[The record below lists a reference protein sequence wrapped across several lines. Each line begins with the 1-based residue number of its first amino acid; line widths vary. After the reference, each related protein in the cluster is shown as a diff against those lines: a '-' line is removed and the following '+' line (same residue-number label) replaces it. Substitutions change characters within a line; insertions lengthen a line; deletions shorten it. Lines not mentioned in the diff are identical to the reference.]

1 LLSTLRPLLLSLTA
15 ALLLAPPPALA
26 QEQAEAARTFL
37 LVAQPD
43 MLDTNFA
50 RTVVLVMRPE
60 DGGPLGIILNRPTNV
75 QMRELYPE
83 RTELAGRNDLV
94 FYGGPVQPDALLFAF
109 RSAVKPPKGLNVI
122 GDIYISGFSEVLDE
136 LLKHPENA
144 NEQRFFAGYA
154 GWAQGQLEFEIE
166 RGGWYTLPLDVDAI
180 FKMNP
185 LTIYDELVKRATVPR
200 IETRHEF
207 RDRTTAAASRY

>member
-1 LLSTLRPLLLSLTA
+1 MLSLTA
-15 ALLLAPPPALA
+15 VLLLAPEPALA
-26 QEQAEAARTFL
+26 QTETARTFL

-43 MLDTNFA
+43 MLDPNFS
-50 RTVVLVMRPE
+50 RTVVLVTRPE
-60 DGGPLGIILNRPTNV
+60 DSGPLGVILNRPTNV
-75 QMRELYPE
+75 QLRELYPE
-83 RTELAGRNDLV
+83 RTELAGRDDLV
-94 FYGGPVQPDALLFAF
+94 FFGGPVQPDALLFAF
-109 RSAVKPPKGLNVI
+109 RSAAKPPKGLAVT

-144 NEQRFFAGYA
+144 HEQRFFAGYA

-185 LTIYDELVKRATVPR
+185 LTIYDDLVKRATVRR
-200 IETRHEF
+200 IETKREIHI
-207 RDRTTAAASRY
+207 RTAAAAGRY

>member
-1 LLSTLRPLLLSLTA
+1 MQMQRSIGFLLSLTA
-15 ALLLAPPPALA
+15 VLLLAPPALA
-26 QEQAEAARTFL
+26 QAEAARTFL

-43 MLDTNFA
+43 MLDPNFS

-109 RSAVKPPKGLNVI
+109 RSAVKPPRGLAVT

-144 NEQRFFAGYA
+144 SEQRFFTGYA

-185 LTIYDELVKRATVPR
+185 LTIYEDLLKRATVPR
-200 IETRHEF
+200 IETKRAI
-207 RDRTTAAASRY
+207 RIRTAAAAGRY

>member
-1 LLSTLRPLLLSLTA
+1 M
-15 ALLLAPPPALA
+15 LLLAPAPALA
-26 QEQAEAARTFL
+26 QTETARTFL

-43 MLDTNFA
+43 MLDPNFS
-50 RTVVLVMRPE
+50 RTVVLVTRPE
-60 DGGPLGIILNRPTNV
+60 DSGPLGVILNRPSNV
-75 QMRELYPE
+75 QLRELYPD
-83 RTELAGRNDLV
+83 RKELTGRDDLV
-94 FYGGPVQPDALLFAF
+94 FFGGPVQPDALLFAF
-109 RSAVKPPKGLNVI
+109 RSAAKPPKGLAVT

-144 NEQRFFAGYA
+144 NEQRCFAGYA

-166 RGGWYTLPLDVDAI
+166 RGGWFTLPLDVDAI

-185 LTIYDELVKRATVPR
+185 LTIYEDLVKRATVPR

-207 RDRTTAAASRY
+207 RNRTTAAASRY

>member
-1 LLSTLRPLLLSLTA
+1 MRAFVGILLSLTA
-15 ALLLAPPPALA
+15 ALLLAPPAALA
-26 QEQAEAARTFL
+26 QAETARTFL

-43 MLDTNFA
+43 MLDPNFS

-60 DGGPLGIILNRPTNV
+60 EDGPLGVILNRPTNV
-75 QMRELYPE
+75 QLRELYPE
-83 RTELAGRNDLV
+83 RAELTGRDDLV
-94 FYGGPVQPDALLFAF
+94 FFGGPVQPDALLFAF
-109 RSAVKPPKGLNVI
+109 RSAEKPPKGLNVT

-144 NEQRFFAGYA
+144 KEQRFFAGYA
-154 GWAQGQLEFEIE
+154 GWAQGQLEFEIA

-185 LTIYDELVKRATVPR
+185 LTIYDELLKRAAVPR
-200 IETRHEF
+200 IETRREF
-207 RDRTTAAASRY
+207 RDRTTAAAGRY

>member
-1 LLSTLRPLLLSLTA
+1 MQRSVGVLLSLTA
-15 ALLLAPPPALA
+15 VLSLAPAPALA
-26 QEQAEAARTFL
+26 QAATARTFL

-43 MLDTNFA
+43 MLDPNFS
-50 RTVVLVMRPE
+50 RTVVLVMSPE

-185 LTIYDELVKRATVPR
+185 LTIYDELVKRATARR

-207 RDRTTAAASRY
+207 RDRTSAAASRY

>member
-1 LLSTLRPLLLSLTA
+1 MRAFVGILLSLTA

-26 QEQAEAARTFL
+26 QAETARTFL

-43 MLDTNFA
+43 MLDPNFS

-60 DGGPLGIILNRPTNV
+60 EGGPLGVILNRPTNV
-75 QMRELYPE
+75 QLRELYPE
-83 RTELAGRNDLV
+83 RAELTGRDDLV
-94 FYGGPVQPDALLFAF
+94 FFGGPVQPDALLFAF
-109 RSAVKPPKGLNVI
+109 RSAVKPPKGLNVT

-144 NEQRFFAGYA
+144 KEQRFFAGYA
-154 GWAQGQLEFEIE
+154 GWAQGQIEFEIA

-185 LTIYDELVKRATVPR
+185 LTIYDELLKRAAVPR
-200 IETRHEF
+200 IETRREF
-207 RDRTTAAASRY
+207 PDRTTAAAGRY

>member
-1 LLSTLRPLLLSLTA
+1 MQMRGSVAILLSLST
-15 ALLLAPPPALA
+15 ALLLATPAASA
-26 QEQAEAARTFL
+26 QVATARTFL

-43 MLDTNFA
+43 MLDPNFSG
-50 RTVVLVMRPE
+50 TVVLVMRSE
-60 DGGPLGIILNRPTNV
+60 DSGPLGLILNRPTNLRL
-75 QMRELYPE
+75 RELYPE
-83 RTELAGRNDLV
+83 RAELTGRGDLV
-94 FYGGPVQPDALLFAF
+94 FFGGPVQPDALLFAF
-109 RSAVKPPKGLNVI
+109 RSAVTPQKGLHVT

-154 GWAQGQLEFEIE
+154 GWAQGQLEFEIA

-185 LTIYDELVKRATVPR
+185 LTIYDELVKRAAVRR
-200 IETRHEF
+200 IETRREF
-207 RDRTTAAASRY
+207 RDRATAAAGRN

>member
-1 LLSTLRPLLLSLTA
+1 MRGSVGILLSLTA
-15 ALLLAPPPALA
+15 ASLLAPAPALA
-26 QEQAEAARTFL
+26 QAETARTFL

-43 MLDTNFA
+43 MLDPNFS

-60 DGGPLGIILNRPTNV
+60 DGGPLGVILNRPTNV
-75 QMRELYPE
+75 PLRELYPE
-83 RTELAGRNDLV
+83 RAELTGRDDLI
-94 FYGGPVQPDALLFAF
+94 FFGGPVQPDALLFAF
-109 RSAVKPPKGLNVI
+109 RSAVTPPKGLNVT

-154 GWAQGQLEFEIE
+154 GWAQGQLEFEIA

-185 LTIYDELVKRATVPR
+185 LTIYDELVKRAAVRR
-200 IETRHEF
+200 IETRREF
-207 RDRTTAAASRY
+207 PGRTMAAAGRY

>member
-1 LLSTLRPLLLSLTA
+1 MRAFVGILLSLTA

-26 QEQAEAARTFL
+26 QAETARTFL

-43 MLDTNFA
+43 MLDPNFS

-60 DGGPLGIILNRPTNV
+60 EGGPLGVILNRPTNV
-75 QMRELYPE
+75 QLRELYPE
-83 RTELAGRNDLV
+83 RAELTGRDDLV
-94 FYGGPVQPDALLFAF
+94 FFGGPVQPDALLFAF
-109 RSAVKPPKGLNVI
+109 RSAVKPPKGLNVT

-144 NEQRFFAGYA
+144 KEQRFFAGYA
-154 GWAQGQLEFEIE
+154 GWAQGQIEFEIA

-185 LTIYDELVKRATVPR
+185 LTIYDELLKRAAVPR
-200 IETRHEF
+200 IETRREF
-207 RDRTTAAASRY
+207 RDRTTAAAGRY

>member
-1 LLSTLRPLLLSLTA
+1 MRGSVSILLSLTA
-15 ALLLAPPPALA
+15 ALLFAPPALA
-26 QEQAEAARTFL
+26 QTETVSTFL

-43 MLDTNFA
+43 MLDPNFS

-60 DGGPLGIILNRPTNV
+60 DGGPLGVILNRPTSV
-75 QMRELYPE
+75 QLRELYPE
-83 RTELAGRNDLV
+83 RVELTGRNDLV
-94 FYGGPVQPDALLFAF
+94 FFGGPVQPDALLFAF
-109 RSAVKPPKGLNVI
+109 RSLVKPSKGLNVTR
-122 GDIYISGFSEVLDE
+122 DIYISGFSEVLDE

-154 GWAQGQLEFEIE
+154 GWAQGQLEFEIA

-185 LTIYDELVKRATVPR
+185 LTIYDELVKRATIRR
-200 IETRHEF
+200 IETRREF
-207 RDRTTAAASRY
+207 RDRTTAAAGRY

>member
-1 LLSTLRPLLLSLTA
+1 MRESVRILLFLTA

-26 QEQAEAARTFL
+26 QAETARTFL

-43 MLDTNFA
+43 MLDPNFS

-60 DGGPLGIILNRPTNV
+60 DGGPLGVILNRPTNV
-75 QMRELYPE
+75 QLRELYPE
-83 RTELAGRNDLV
+83 RAELTGRNDLV
-94 FYGGPVQPDALLFAF
+94 FFGGPVQPDTLLFAF
-109 RSAVKPPKGLNVI
+109 RSAEKPPKGLNVT

-136 LLKHPENA
+136 LLKHPEYA

-154 GWAQGQLEFEIE
+154 GWAQGQLEFEIA

-185 LTIYDELVKRATVPR
+185 LTIYDELVKRAAVRR
-200 IETRHEF
+200 IETRREF
-207 RDRTTAAASRY
+207 RDRTTAAAGRY

>member
-1 LLSTLRPLLLSLTA
+1 MRAFVGILLSLTA
-15 ALLLAPPPALA
+15 ALLLAPPAALA
-26 QEQAEAARTFL
+26 QAETARTFL

-43 MLDTNFA
+43 MLDPNFS

-60 DGGPLGIILNRPTNV
+60 EGGPLGVILNRPTNV
-75 QMRELYPE
+75 QLRELYPE
-83 RTELAGRNDLV
+83 RAELTGRDDLV
-94 FYGGPVQPDALLFAF
+94 FFGGPVQPDALLFAF
-109 RSAVKPPKGLNVI
+109 RSAVKPPKGLNVT

-144 NEQRFFAGYA
+144 KEQRFFAGYA
-154 GWAQGQLEFEIE
+154 GWAQGQIEFEIA

-185 LTIYDELVKRATVPR
+185 LTIYDELLKRAAVPR
-200 IETRHEF
+200 IETRREF
-207 RDRTTAAASRY
+207 RDRTTAAAGRY